1 MTSVLTA
8 LAKALD
14 SNPKDAGLMALSHNA
29 SLVEAPK
36 NHRLFSTGDVCEN
49 FVLVA
54 EGQVRVQLS
63 TKSGREMILFRLEP
77 GQSCALTTSCLL
89 TDSPYY
95 AEGIAE
101 TPLKLIMI
109 PAATFRSTLSSHPK
123 LSIRLLDN
131 YAQRIGQ
138 LTSVIDRLMSRDLG
152 AELKIFLLE
161 KADKNHKVKFSH
173 QKIADELGSSR
184 EVISRKLKLMEKA
197 GLISLSRGLIKLT
210 GLES

>member
-54 EGQVRVQLS
+54 EGQVRVQIS

-77 GQSCALTTSCLL
+77 GQS
-89 TDSPYY
+89 
-95 AEGIAE
+95 
-101 TPLKLIMI
+101 
-109 PAATFRSTLSSHPK
+109 
-123 LSIRLLDN
+123 
-131 YAQRIGQ
+131 
-138 LTSVIDRLMSRDLG
+138 
-152 AELKIFLLE
+152 
-161 KADKNHKVKFSH
+161 
-173 QKIADELGSSR
+173 
-184 EVISRKLKLMEKA
+184 
-197 GLISLSRGLIKLT
+197 
-210 GLES
+210 

>member
-1 MTSVLTA
+1 MTFVLTA

-14 SNPKDAGLMALSHNA
+14 STPKDAGLMALSHNA

-101 TPLKLIMI
+101 TPLKLILI

-131 YAQRIGQ
+131 YC
-138 LTSVIDRLMSRDLG
+138 LLYTSPSPRD
-152 AELKIFLLE
+152 
-161 KADKNHKVKFSH
+161 
-173 QKIADELGSSR
+173 
-184 EVISRKLKLMEKA
+184 
-197 GLISLSRGLIKLT
+197 GLLSRMP
-210 GLES
+210 SSA

>member
-1 MTSVLTA
+1 MTFVLTA

-89 TDSPYY
+89 TDSP
-95 AEGIAE
+95 
-101 TPLKLIMI
+101 
-109 PAATFRSTLSSHPK
+109 
-123 LSIRLLDN
+123 
-131 YAQRIGQ
+131 
-138 LTSVIDRLMSRDLG
+138 
-152 AELKIFLLE
+152 
-161 KADKNHKVKFSH
+161 
-173 QKIADELGSSR
+173 
-184 EVISRKLKLMEKA
+184 
-197 GLISLSRGLIKLT
+197 
-210 GLES
+210 